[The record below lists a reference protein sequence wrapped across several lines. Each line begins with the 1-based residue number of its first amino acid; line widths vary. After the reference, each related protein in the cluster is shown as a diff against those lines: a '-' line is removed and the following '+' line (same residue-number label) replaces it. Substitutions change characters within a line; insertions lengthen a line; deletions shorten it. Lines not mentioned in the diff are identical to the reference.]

1 MPQTAETEASVSVS
15 VKSPLWKIVW
25 RLLTPAQRRS
35 TIFLFMLM
43 VIGMLIESAGLGLV
57 VPALAFM
64 ANDDPSSISPWLA
77 NALRSLG
84 NPSREVLIMWGMGT
98 VLAMAIIKAAF
109 MVFLAW
115 KQSAV
120 MADVGAAFAQRLF
133 SNYMMQPWTFHM
145 QRNSA
150 QLCRNVTTE
159 VTYFVTSLNGWLNCL
174 ADGLVLVGISAVLL
188 AVQPVGAVVIA
199 IVLGA
204 STYLFQALTRPA
216 VARWGESRQHHEGQK
231 FQHMLQGLHGIKDV
245 KILGRENE
253 FIRNFSG
260 HTTAV
265 ARVGQRQAL
274 MIQLPRL
281 WYELVAAMGLCLLA
295 FTMLVLGTP
304 SSVFVPTIGLF
315 AVGAFRLLP
324 SVNRLVVNAQNL
336 RYMEP
341 AVNVIA
347 AELACATGRPPN
359 DDLRRANFNS
369 RLELR
374 DICFR
379 YPQISTNALQDVSLT
394 IPRGKSVGFI
404 GESGAGKSTLVD
416 VILGL
421 LEPTGGKIL
430 LDGNSIACDLR
441 AWQNLIGYVPQSIYL
456 SDDTLRRNIAFGK
469 TDEEIDETK
478 LVNAIRSAQLAP
490 FVASLP
496 AGLDTFV
503 GERGVRLSGGQRQ
516 RIGIARAL
524 YHEPEV
530 LVLDEATSA
539 LDTETESGVMACVNA
554 LQGEKTLII
563 VAHRMTTVA
572 KCDLLY
578 RLRDGR
584 IVDSGPCDEVLR
596 RAPVAP
602 PEIVVS

>member
-1 MPQTAETEASVSVS
+1 
-15 VKSPLWKIVW
+15 
-25 RLLTPAQRRS
+25 
-35 TIFLFMLM
+35 
-43 VIGMLIESAGLGLV
+43 
-57 VPALAFM
+57 
-64 ANDDPSSISPWLA
+64 
-77 NALRSLG
+77 
-84 NPSREVLIMWGMGT
+84 
-98 VLAMAIIKAAF
+98 
-109 MVFLAW
+109 
-115 KQSAV
+115 
-120 MADVGAAFAQRLF
+120 
-133 SNYMMQPWTFHM
+133 
-145 QRNSA
+145 
-150 QLCRNVTTE
+150 
-159 VTYFVTSLNGWLNCL
+159 
-174 ADGLVLVGISAVLL
+174 
-188 AVQPVGAVVIA
+188 
-199 IVLGA
+199 
-204 STYLFQALTRPA
+204 
-216 VARWGESRQHHEGQK
+216 
-231 FQHMLQGLHGIKDV
+231 
-245 KILGRENE
+245 
-253 FIRNFSG
+253 
-260 HTTAV
+260 
-265 ARVGQRQAL
+265 
-274 MIQLPRL
+274 
-281 WYELVAAMGLCLLA
+281 
-295 FTMLVLGTP
+295 
-304 SSVFVPTIGLF
+304 
-315 AVGAFRLLP
+315 VGAFRLLP